1 VECFNTFGETEG
13 LLRALRRKHRDHS
26 RRGRRVG
33 WATKQ
38 NSGMDR
44 GGTEIKN
51 FCESASKS
59 LAIFEIEFFR
69 ACEPRHRPIRKII
82 RNGWHFRNGAAGGG
96 PGRLI
101 SHLAAPLKHA
111 DGKST

>member
-69 ACEPRHRPIRKII
+69 ACEPRHRPDPKDHSQWMALPER
-82 RNGWHFRNGAAGGG
+82 RSRRRPGTTNFAFSGAFEA
-96 PGRLI
+96 R
-101 SHLAAPLKHA
+101 
-111 DGKST
+111 